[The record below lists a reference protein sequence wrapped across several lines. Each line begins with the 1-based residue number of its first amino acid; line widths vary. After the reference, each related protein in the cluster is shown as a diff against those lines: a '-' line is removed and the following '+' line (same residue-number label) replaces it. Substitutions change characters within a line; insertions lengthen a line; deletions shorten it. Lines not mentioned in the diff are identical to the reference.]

1 MRQGSNSKRP
11 RGKGGNRG
19 SNGGPRN
26 PLTRSYDSNGPAG
39 RVRGNPHQ
47 VHEKYLSL
55 ARDAQADDPVLAENL
70 LQHADH
76 YYRLILE
83 ANNGRF
89 RHENNRRDDYHDD
102 YGDGVDD
109 DSRGNQQTDG
119 RHGDEDERDRSHD
132 RRDHDRRDEGDRDY
146 AETGRFQN
154 TSEDHAHGNGAG
166 NGNGVEREAEAPEA
180 QPRRQ
185 RRPRKPKA
193 ETNESDAVT
202 TDAA

>member
-89 RHENNRRDDYHDD
+89 RHENSRRDDYHDD
-102 YGDGVDD
+102 YGDGMDD

-119 RHGDEDERDRSHD
+119 RHGDEDERDRSHE
-132 RRDHDRRDEGDRDY
+132 RRDEGDRDY
-146 AETGRFQN
+146 AETDRFQN
-154 TSEDHAHGNGAG
+154 ASESHGHGNGAG
-166 NGNGVEREAEAPEA
+166 NGNGAEREAEAPEA

-193 ETNESDAVT
+193 EASESDAVT